1 MFYNK
6 LLKLKE
12 DTESITDLETAHW
25 YFRSLEGTLTL
36 HAQVL

>member
-1 MFYNK
+1 MFYKK

-12 DTESITDLETAHW
+12 DTQNIINLEITHW
-25 YFRSLEGTLTL
+25 YFRSLEGTPTL